1 MIYFTLINAEIG
13 ISFFFFKID
22 IAGLKPNLFYDFFSR
37 CRCETYFYLQ
47 PNMKLKKW
55 EHSRDTIFPN
65 HQDQFVGP
73 CC

>member
-13 ISFFFFKID
+13 LSFFFFKID
-22 IAGLKPNLFYDFFSR
+22 IAGLKPNLFYDFMI
-37 CRCETYFYLQ
+37 Q